1 MSNEFPNRIH
11 HTVWHFIIIIIN
23 NHTNILKYKY
33 TTQMISKGGWQ
44 MPCITLQSTTQKGA
58 NKEVQSP
65 SFLQMCRCNTVTVSL
80 FIMNI
85 ELVVL
90 KGNEMFPIPEQ
101 FNSQNKDHQWR
112 YTAPN
117 IIICLDQIWILLTK
131 SVTLIWRGISH
142 VALIRWHNSHW
153 EDHNFHP
160 LQCFRK
166 EEVMWVPSR
175 ETRKDKPL
183 QYEEKQIASAWSRHR
198 CDRSWWQL
206 WCPEN

>member
-1 MSNEFPNRIH
+1 
-11 HTVWHFIIIIIN
+11 
-23 NHTNILKYKY
+23 
-33 TTQMISKGGWQ
+33 
-44 MPCITLQSTTQKGA
+44 
-58 NKEVQSP
+58 
-65 SFLQMCRCNTVTVSL
+65 
-80 FIMNI
+80 MNI

-90 KGNEMFPIPEQ
+90 KRNEMFPIPEQ
-101 FNSQNKDHQWR
+101 FNSQNTDHQWR
-112 YTAPN
+112 STALN
-117 IIICLDQIWILLTK
+117 IINSLDQIWILLTK

-166 EEVMWVPSR
+166 KEVMWVPSR

-183 QYEEKQIASAWSRHR
+183 QNEEKQIASAWSRHR

-206 WCPEN
+206 CGVRRSSLMPFASSRMLLWAQWQW